1 MKYMKKTIS
10 QHLPFLRNLDLI
22 YFRPPVTKSVTKI
35 QSSEQHG
42 WNIATRL
49 FLRQHKYLDQW
60 RVSWYIVFISIF
72 WRQENKS
79 LQHILRQIEEL
90 KIFSKTSKNEIFN
103 WSPQINRIRLNV
115 QIFRNIIFLPIL
127 DEEIALNMIL
137 ALVKNVNFRGVPQCA
152 RGFDYML

>member
-1 MKYMKKTIS
+1 M
-10 QHLPFLRNLDLI
+10 
-22 YFRPPVTKSVTKI
+22 
-35 QSSEQHG
+35 
-42 WNIATRL
+42 
-49 FLRQHKYLDQW
+49 
-60 RVSWYIVFISIF
+60 
-72 WRQENKS
+72 
-79 LQHILRQIEEL
+79 

-152 RGFDYML
+152 RGFDYMLEVSQVILNY